1 MILIIVN
8 MYYKYDEI
16 LKEFNI
22 LFKDEFKKM
31 FKEKI
36 IIEVKKIFIFF
47 ILFILLLFIV
57 FLFLIFL
64 IFFNKLDFWVVK
76 NAVEVLKVV
85 FVFDIV
91 KNISWVFFVLIII
104 FMFVGLYIFFLY
116 FLNKFKIK

>member
-76 NAVEVLKVV
+76 NMVEFLKVV